1 LATYESQKEADFMK
15 GLFTRSGEV
24 ENTTFAILS
33 PDGKKKLTRAG
44 RAPFYE
50 YRDARAMASGMK
62 KIAQQYKVTD
72 DDALSDEKLPF
83 ARTLDLG
90 LNIASADA
98 LPLIVVAGQNEKQ
111 IQTLERKFA
120 PIAWAESN
128 AGQFGYAKVTD
139 ADSLKPITGIAGDL
153 KNLNAILVVAPGQFG
168 LSGKVLAQFDADSDT
183 EAMKT
188 KIADVL
194 EKFERIE
201 KSHGSHVQL
210 GIELGI
216 DWESAI
222 PETDAEAVRARKRA
236 RGN

>member
-1 LATYESQKEADFMK
+1 
-15 GLFTRSGEV
+15 
-24 ENTTFAILS
+24 
-33 PDGKKKLTRAG
+33 
-44 RAPFYE
+44 
-50 YRDARAMASGMK
+50 
-62 KIAQQYKVTD
+62 
-72 DDALSDEKLPF
+72 
-83 ARTLDLG
+83 
-90 LNIASADA
+90 
-98 LPLIVVAGQNEKQ
+98 
-111 IQTLERKFA
+111 
-120 PIAWAESN
+120 
-128 AGQFGYAKVTD
+128 
-139 ADSLKPITGIAGDL
+139 L